1 LARQRIVNI
10 GPGVD
15 APIAAYKEA
24 LKAVR
29 QENPSLARCE
39 RDGFIASDDFALLSL
54 LVPSIAGEVSKGNY
68 SRTDSTRCSHC
79 GRNQILC
86 NGKKLA
92 HPRHVDEDSDIEGF
106 ARCIKDAAAYGSQLE
121 ALECYF

>member
-1 LARQRIVNI
+1 LPRQRIVNI

-15 APIAAYKEA
+15 APIAAYKET
-24 LKAVR
+24 LQAVR

-54 LVPSIAGEVSKGNY
+54 LVASIAGEVSKGNY
-68 SRTDSTRCSHC
+68 TDSTRCSHC

-92 HPRHVDEDSDIEGF
+92 HQRHVDEDRDIEGF
-106 ARCIKDAAAYGSQLE
+106 ARCIKDAPAYGSQLE